1 MYSQQLDP
9 EKYGNAGSIDEWSSL
24 IQENQNDMSQI
35 TDAASQ
41 LTDEEWDNL
50 EKEYSSESNS
60 NENQD
65 IAYAQKGAK
74 LKQLKAA
81 SKGIA
86 FEKGT
91 TKSYARTEVMKKGG
105 KKKKC
110 ECGCAVVT
118 KKAKGGQLVDSCNC
132 CGKVHDT
139 QSFEQGGYIQRF
151 KEPAGK
157 INVKPNTQKPEDWK
171 NWLGAGIAATTQ
183 MNKYVPLAQKALQ
196 VGNVAK
202 NALGVGQLALGAG
215 ESMLPAIVGETG
227 LATVGAGAGATAGGI
242 GLGSLLLPATLTAG
256 GLYLARPRP
265 VGVEGKGNIWN
276 PKTGAWEQG
285 TRDANYDNRAATY
298 ESQPYSTKMNQTKSG
313 HNVSGKWDETYKGEH
328 KKWNEETQATS
339 NYQKYLNTK
348 GPGYN
353 LEVNNKWD
361 EATRQAD
368 KNYQTEMLK
377 TPIIQDPDNTRVAS
391 KQQIKPQNAD
401 NSGAKNWLTKNQL
414 AGRMMEGF
422 GTTGH
427 TQSTQSTQSTKS
439 TSVNKKA
446 QTAPIN
452 TKVQEWQKKLVSEGF
467 LKNDKNALDGKWGKN
482 TEAAYQKYM
491 QNRDVINAR
500 GSVDDHVPFV
510 EARQGFK
517 KGGLISKKQAGGDS
531 TSASSQV
538 GVAKCGGKVK
548 DRIKKAQ
555 DGGKTKNVLPVTNH
569 VIKPLVSLKKAKG
582 GDYLK

>member
-1 MYSQQLDP
+1 MTDEKKQQLFPYFAYMYSQQLDP

-91 TKSYARTEVMKKGG
+91 TKSYARTEVMKHGG

-139 QSFEQGGYIQRF
+139 QSFEQGGNILKAGLGRKIMSNPWTGTLALAGMEALALGTPFTAPAMAGLGALYSAYNNDNNNDNNDDKQKYVSDHGYGNF
-151 KEPAGK
+151 KPGLKTYKNAFPIGAQIKQHITDATAIPGAKFRTIETSNSFDSPGATGHKSYSTIIKNNVGRTSRIDFQSTLKNQKGNNTPPAKTGSNPATST
-157 INVKPNTQKPEDWK
+157 NVKPKVK
-171 NWLGAGIAATTQ
+171 NRVGATTSTTSRQ
-183 MNKYVPLAQKALQ
+183 TTQQSNVVDPSIQSVRDTDSAVRAKQAILVKA
-196 VGNVAK
+196 
-202 NALGVGQLALGAG
+202 
-215 ESMLPAIVGETG
+215 G
-227 LATVGAGAGATAGGI
+227 LLDPKA
-242 GLGSLLLPATLTAG
+242 
-256 GLYLARPRP
+256 
-265 VGVEGKGNIWN
+265 GKGRKAVDGIWGK
-276 PKTGAWEQG
+276 KTQEAWEK
-285 TRDANYDNRAATY
+285 Y
-298 ESQPYSTKMNQTKSG
+298 EINK
-313 HNVSGKWDETYKGEH
+313 
-328 KKWNEETQATS
+328 
-339 NYQKYLNTK
+339 
-348 GPGYN
+348 
-353 LEVNNKWD
+353 EVM
-361 EATRQAD
+361 A
-368 KNYQTEMLK
+368 
-377 TPIIQDPDNTRVAS
+377 
-391 KQQIKPQNAD
+391 QIKNNANLPD
-401 NSGAKNWLTKNQL
+401 IPESSQIT
-414 AGRMMEGF
+414 
-422 GTTGH
+422 GTA
-427 TQSTQSTQSTKS
+427 
-439 TSVNKKA
+439 A
-446 QTAPIN
+446 QA
-452 TKVQEWQKKLVSEGF
+452 F
-467 LKNDKNALDGKWGKN
+467 
-482 TEAAYQKYM
+482 Y
-491 QNRDVINAR
+491 
-500 GSVDDHVPFV
+500 
-510 EARQGFK
+510 K